1 MTPFGFGPSDNS
13 DDAENSKNPE
23 NSAELAAAL
32 EAMQAQMKE
41 QFEALGVNPA
51 GFINPLLSNSA
62 KPEPLPKNIVRD
74 VAKKFTQTH
83 GSQPVG
89 ANDVDEIKTA
99 LDLAQLWLDDK
110 TDFALQTSESH
121 IALSRTDWV
130 DTTLAGW
137 QETVE
142 PLANGLATA
151 LAGLLSQ
158 ASDAANQAFN
168 SDGSLN
174 EEFLAEAGVDPA
186 MFNGPNGESIL
197 GGIGNA
203 QSSIEMIGGMLKGF
217 IGSLIATQLGQ
228 AIGQL
233 SASVTGIHDVG
244 LPLITPAHPALL
256 PQNIN
261 TWAQDLDLPIAEVR
275 LFHALREAAIAR
287 LFDSNPWLVAY
298 LRQAITDYG
307 RGITIDMDAIQEQA
321 TNALS
326 GSDIDI
332 NNPESFAKA
341 INQGLFTP
349 EESEAQKA
357 ALTKLEVAL
366 ALIDGWVDE
375 VVTTAA
381 ADRLPNLE
389 KLRETLRRRRATNAP
404 TQQLFSSLLGLEV
417 SPRLAREASAFW
429 RAITELSDISTRDK
443 IWSGILPTQA
453 ELLNPQIYLNSVE
466 VPDDLSGLL

>member
-1 MTPFGFGPSDNS
+1 MSSFGFGPSDNS
-13 DDAENSKNPE
+13 DDAEK
-23 NSAELAAAL
+23 SAELAAAL
-32 EAMQAQMKE
+32 EAMQAQMKA
-41 QFEALGVNPA
+41 QFEQLGLNPA

-62 KPEPLPKNIVRD
+62 KPEPLPKTIVRD
-74 VAKKFTQTH
+74 VAKKFAQAH

-89 ANDVDEIKTA
+89 ANDVDEIKIA

-110 TDFALQTSESH
+110 TDFTLQTFESR
-121 IALSRTDWV
+121 IAISRTDWV
-130 DTTLAGW
+130 DNTLSGW

-142 PLANGLATA
+142 PLASGLADA

-158 ASDAANQAFN
+158 ASEAADQAFN

-174 EEFLAEAGVDPA
+174 EEFLAEAGVDPN
-186 MFNGPNGESIL
+186 MFKGPDGENIL

-203 QSSIEMIGGMLKGF
+203 HASMDMIGGLLKGF

-233 SASVTGIHDVG
+233 SASVTGTHDVG
-244 LPLITPAHPALL
+244 LPLITPASPALI
-256 PQNIN
+256 PQNV
-261 TWAQDLDLPIAEVR
+261 TAWAQDLDVPIAEVR

-287 LFDSNPWLVAY
+287 LFDNNPWLVSY
-298 LRQAITDYG
+298 LRQSITDYG
-307 RGITIDMDAIQEQA
+307 RGITIDMEAIQDQA
-321 TNALS
+321 TSAL
-326 GSDIDI
+326 GSPELDIS
-332 NNPESFAKA
+332 NPESFATA

-349 EESEAQKA
+349 EESETQKA

-375 VVTTAA
+375 VVTAA
-381 ADRLPNLE
+381 AGERLPNLE

-429 RAITELSDISTRDK
+429 RSITELSDISTRDK
-443 IWSGILPTQA
+443 IWSGILPTQE
-453 ELLNPQIYLNSVE
+453 ELLNPQLYLISVE

>member
-1 MTPFGFGPSDNS
+1 MTSFGFGPNENS
-13 DDAENSKNPE
+13 DDAEK
-23 NSAELAAAL
+23 SAELAAAL

-41 QFEALGVNPA
+41 QFEKLGLNPA
-51 GFINPLLSNSA
+51 GFVNPLLSNSA
-62 KPEPLPKNIVRD
+62 KPEPLPKTIVRD
-74 VAKKFTQTH
+74 TAKKFTQAH
-83 GSQPVG
+83 GSQPIG
-89 ANDVDEIKTA
+89 ANDVNEVKTA

-110 TDFALQTSESH
+110 TDFTFQISESR

-130 DTTLAGW
+130 DTSLAGW

-142 PLANGLATA
+142 PLAAGLADA
-151 LAGLLSQ
+151 LSSLLSQ
-158 ASDAANQAFN
+158 ASEAADQAFN

-174 EEFLAEAGVDPA
+174 EEFLAEAGVDPS
-186 MFNGPNGESIL
+186 MFKGPNGENIL

-203 QSSIEMIGGMLKGF
+203 HASMDMIGSLLKGF

-244 LPLITPAHPALL
+244 LPLTTPAHPALI

-261 TWAQDLDLPIAEVR
+261 TWAQDLDVPIAEVR

-287 LFDSNPWLVAY
+287 LFDHNPWLVSY
-298 LRQAITDYG
+298 LRQAIIEYG
-307 RGITIDMDAIQEQA
+307 RGITIDMDAIQDQA
-321 TNALS
+321 TSALS
-326 GSDIDI
+326 SAEIDL
-332 NNPESFAKA
+332 NNPESFANA

-381 ADRLPNLE
+381 VERLPNLE
-389 KLRETLRRRRATNAP
+389 KLRETLRRHRATNAP
-404 TQQLFSSLLGLEV
+404 TKQLFSSLLGLEV

-429 RAITELSDISTRDK
+429 RSISELSDISTRDK
-443 IWSGILPTQA
+443 IWSGILPTQE
-453 ELLNPQIYLNSVE
+453 ELLNPQLYLASVE

>member
-1 MTPFGFGPSDNS
+1 MTSFGFGPSDNS
-13 DDAENSKNPE
+13 DDAEK
-23 NSAELAAAL
+23 SAELAAAL
-32 EAMQAQMKE
+32 EAMQAQMKD
-41 QFEALGVNPA
+41 QFEKLGINPA
-51 GFINPLLSNSA
+51 RFINPLLSNSA
-62 KPEPLPKNIVRD
+62 KPEPLPKTIVRD
-74 VAKKFTQTH
+74 TAKKFTQAH

-89 ANDVDEIKTA
+89 ANDVAEIKTA

-110 TDFALQTSESH
+110 TDFSLHTSESR

-130 DTTLAGW
+130 DTSLAGW

-142 PLANGLATA
+142 PLAAGLADA

-158 ASDAANQAFN
+158 ASEAADQAFN

-174 EEFLAEAGVDPA
+174 EEFLAEAGVDPN
-186 MFNGPNGESIL
+186 MFKGPNGENIL

-203 QSSIEMIGGMLKGF
+203 HASMDMIGGLLKGF

-244 LPLITPAHPALL
+244 LPLITPAHPALI

-261 TWAQDLDLPIAEVR
+261 QWAQDLDVPIAEVR

-287 LFDSNPWLVAY
+287 LFDNNPWLVSY
-298 LRQAITDYG
+298 LRQSITDYG
-307 RGITIDMDAIQEQA
+307 RGITIDMDAIQDQA
-321 TNALS
+321 TSALS
-326 GSDIDI
+326 SADIDL
-332 NNPESFAKA
+332 NNPESFANA
-341 INQGLFTP
+341 INKGLFTP
-349 EESEAQKA
+349 EESESQKA

-381 ADRLPNLE
+381 GERLPNLE
-389 KLRETLRRRRATNAP
+389 KLRETLRRHRATNAP
-404 TQQLFSSLLGLEV
+404 TKQLFSSLLGLEV

-429 RAITELSDISTRDK
+429 RSISELSDISTRDK
-443 IWSGILPTQA
+443 IWSGILPTQE
-453 ELLNPQIYLNSVE
+453 ELLNPQLYLASVE

>member
-1 MTPFGFGPSDNS
+1 MTPFGFGPS
-13 DDAENSKNPE
+13 ENSEDPKNSE
-23 NSAELAAAL
+23 ELAAAL
-32 EAMQAQMKE
+32 EAMQAQMKA
-41 QFEALGVNPA
+41 QFEQLGLNPA

-62 KPEPLPKNIVRD
+62 NPEALPKALVRD
-74 VAKKFTQTH
+74 TAKKFTQAH

-89 ANDVDEIKTA
+89 ANDVDEIKSA
-99 LDLAQLWLDDK
+99 IDIAQLWLDDK
-110 TDFALQTSESH
+110 TDFALQTSENRV
-121 IALSRTDWV
+121 ALSRADWV

-142 PLANGLATA
+142 PLAVGLASA
-151 LAGLLSQ
+151 LSGLLSQ
-158 ASDAANQAFN
+158 ASDTAGQAFN
-168 SDGSLN
+168 ADGSLN

-203 QSSIEMIGGMLKGF
+203 QSSIEMIGGLLKGF

-233 SASVTGIHDVG
+233 SAGVTGVHDVG
-244 LPLITPAHPALL
+244 LPLIAPASPALI

-261 TWAQDLDLPIAEVR
+261 EWAQDLDVPIAEVR
-275 LFHALREAAIAR
+275 LFHALRESAIAR
-287 LFDSNPWLVAY
+287 LFDNNPWLVSY
-298 LRQAITDYG
+298 LRQSITDYG
-307 RGITIDMDAIQEQA
+307 RGITIDMEAIQDQA
-321 TNALS
+321 TTALS
-326 GSDIDI
+326 SSEIDL
-332 NNPESFAKA
+332 NNPESFANA
-341 INQGLFTP
+341 ISHGLFTP
-349 EESEAQKA
+349 EESDAQKA

-375 VVTTAA
+375 VVSSAA
-381 ADRLPNLE
+381 GDRLPSIE
-389 KLRETLRRRRATNAP
+389 KLRETLRRSRATNAP

-443 IWSGILPTQA
+443 IWSGILPTQD
-453 ELLNPQIYLNSVE
+453 ELLNPQIFLASVE

>member
-1 MTPFGFGPSDNS
+1 MSTFGFGPSDDS
-13 DDAENSKNPE
+13 DEPK

-32 EAMQAQMKE
+32 EAMQAQMKA
-41 QFEALGVNPA
+41 QFEQLGLNPA
-51 GFINPLLSNSA
+51 GFINPLLSNTA
-62 KPEPLPKNIVRD
+62 KPEPLPKIVVRD
-74 VAKKFTQTH
+74 TAKKFTQAH

-110 TDFALQTSESH
+110 TDFALQTFESR

-142 PLANGLATA
+142 PLAAGLATA
-151 LAGLLSQ
+151 LSGLLSQ
-158 ASDAANQAFN
+158 ASDTASQAFN
-168 SDGSLN
+168 SNGSIN

-233 SASVTGIHDVG
+233 SASITGIHDVG
-244 LPLITPAHPALL
+244 LPLITPAHPALI

-261 TWAQDLDLPIAEVR
+261 SWAQDLDVPIAEVR

-287 LFDSNPWLVAY
+287 LFDNNPWLVSY
-298 LRQAITDYG
+298 LRQAITEYG
-307 RGITIDMDAIQEQA
+307 RGITIDMQAIQDQA
-321 TNALS
+321 TSALS
-326 GSDIDI
+326 AADIDM
-332 NNPESFAKA
+332 NNPESFANA

-375 VVTTAA
+375 VITTAA
-381 ADRLPNLE
+381 GERLPNLE

-404 TQQLFSSLLGLEV
+404 TQQLFTSLLGLEV

-429 RAITELSDISTRDK
+429 RSITELSDISTRDK
-443 IWSGILPTQA
+443 SWSGILPTQE
-453 ELLNPQIYLNSVE
+453 ELLNPQLYLTSVE

>member
-1 MTPFGFGPSDNS
+1 MSTFGFGPSDDS
-13 DDAENSKNPE
+13 DEPK

-32 EAMQAQMKE
+32 EAMQAQMKA
-41 QFEALGVNPA
+41 QFEQLGLNPA
-51 GFINPLLSNSA
+51 GFINPLLSNTA
-62 KPEPLPKNIVRD
+62 KPEPLPKIVVRD
-74 VAKKFTQTH
+74 TAKKFTQAH

-110 TDFALQTSESH
+110 TDFALQTFESR

-142 PLANGLATA
+142 PLAAGLATA
-151 LAGLLSQ
+151 LSGLLSQ
-158 ASDAANQAFN
+158 ASDTASQAFN
-168 SDGSLN
+168 SNGSIN

-244 LPLITPAHPALL
+244 LPLITPAHPALI

-261 TWAQDLDLPIAEVR
+261 SWAQDLDVPIAEVR

-287 LFDSNPWLVAY
+287 LFDNNPWLVSY
-298 LRQAITDYG
+298 LRQAITEYG
-307 RGITIDMDAIQEQA
+307 RGITIDMQAIQDQA
-321 TNALS
+321 TSALS
-326 GSDIDI
+326 AADIDM
-332 NNPESFAKA
+332 NNPESFANA

-375 VVTTAA
+375 VITTAA
-381 ADRLPNLE
+381 GERLPNLE

-404 TQQLFSSLLGLEV
+404 TQQLFTSLLGLEV

-429 RAITELSDISTRDK
+429 RSITELSDISTRDK
-443 IWSGILPTQA
+443 SWSGILPTQE
-453 ELLNPQIYLNSVE
+453 ELLNPQLYLTSVE

>member
-1 MTPFGFGPSDNS
+1 MTAFGFGPSDNS
-13 DDAENSKNPE
+13 DDSEK
-23 NSAELAAAL
+23 SAELAAAL

-41 QFEALGVNPA
+41 QFEKLGFNPA
-51 GFINPLLSNSA
+51 GFINPLLSNST
-62 KPEPLPKNIVRD
+62 KSEPLPKTIVRD
-74 VAKKFTQTH
+74 TAKKFTQAH

-89 ANDVDEIKTA
+89 ANDVAEIKTA

-110 TDFALQTSESH
+110 TDFALQISESR

-130 DTTLAGW
+130 DTSLAGW

-142 PLANGLATA
+142 PLATGLADA

-158 ASDAANQAFN
+158 ASQAADQAFN

-174 EEFLAEAGVDPA
+174 EEFLAEAGVDPN
-186 MFNGPNGESIL
+186 MFKGPNGENIL

-203 QSSIEMIGGMLKGF
+203 HASMDMIGGLLKGF

-244 LPLITPAHPALL
+244 LPLITPAYPALI

-261 TWAQDLDLPIAEVR
+261 TWAQDLDVPITDVR

-287 LFDSNPWLVAY
+287 LFDNNPWLVSY
-298 LRQAITDYG
+298 LRQSITDYG
-307 RGITIDMDAIQEQA
+307 RGITIDMNAIQDQA
-321 TNALS
+321 TSALS
-326 GSDIDI
+326 SAEIDLT
-332 NNPESFAKA
+332 NPESFSNA

-375 VVTTAA
+375 VVTSAA
-381 ADRLPNLE
+381 GERLPNLE
-389 KLRETLRRRRATNAP
+389 KLRETLRRHRATNAP
-404 TQQLFSSLLGLEV
+404 TKQLFASLLGLEV

-429 RAITELSDISTRDK
+429 RSITELSDISTRDK
-443 IWSGILPTQA
+443 IWSGILPTQE
-453 ELLNPQIYLNSVE
+453 ELLNPQLYLASVE

>member
-13 DDAENSKNPE
+13 DEAENSKNPE

-32 EAMQAQMKE
+32 EAMQAQMKA
-41 QFEALGVNPA
+41 QFEALGLNPA
-51 GFINPLLSNSA
+51 GFINPLLSNSV
-62 KPEPLPKNIVRD
+62 KPEPLPKSIVRD
-74 VAKKFTQTH
+74 TAKKFTQAH

-89 ANDVDEIKTA
+89 ANDVAEIKTA

-110 TDFALQTSESH
+110 TDFALQTSEPR

-142 PLANGLATA
+142 PLAQGLSTA

-158 ASDAANQAFN
+158 AGDVAGQAFN
-168 SDGSLN
+168 ADGSLN
-174 EEFLAEAGVDPA
+174 EEFLSDAGVDPA
-186 MFNGPNGESIL
+186 MFSGPNGEGIL
-197 GGIGNA
+197 GGMGNA
-203 QSSIEMIGGMLKGF
+203 QSSIEMIGSLLKGF

-244 LPLITPAHPALL
+244 LPLITPAHPALI
-256 PQNIN
+256 PQNLN
-261 TWAQDLDLPIAEVR
+261 VWAQDLDLPIAEVR

-287 LFDSNPWLVAY
+287 LFDNNPWLVSY
-298 LRQAITDYG
+298 LRQSITEYG
-307 RGITIDMDAIQEQA
+307 RGITIDMEAIQEQA
-321 TNALS
+321 SSALS
-326 GSDIDI
+326 SADIDM
-332 NNPESFAKA
+332 NNPESFANA
-341 INQGLFTP
+341 INQGLFAP
-349 EESEAQKA
+349 EESDAQKA

-381 ADRLPNLE
+381 VDRLPNLD

-417 SPRLAREASAFW
+417 SPRLSREASAFW
-429 RAITELSDISTRDK
+429 RSISELSDISTRDK
-443 IWSGILPTQA
+443 IWSGILPTQE
-453 ELLNPQIYLNSVE
+453 ELLNPQLYLTSVV

>member
-1 MTPFGFGPSDNS
+1 MTSFGFGPNDNS
-13 DDAENSKNPE
+13 DDAEK
-23 NSAELAAAL
+23 SAELVAAL

-41 QFEALGVNPA
+41 QFEKLGLNPA

-62 KPEPLPKNIVRD
+62 KPEPLPKTIVREM
-74 VAKKFTQTH
+74 AKKFTQAH

-89 ANDVDEIKTA
+89 ANDVAEIKTA

-110 TDFALQTSESH
+110 TDFALQSSESR

-142 PLANGLATA
+142 PLAAGLSEA

-158 ASDAANQAFN
+158 ASAAADQAFN

-174 EEFLAEAGVDPA
+174 EEFLAEAGVDLN
-186 MFNGPNGESIL
+186 MFKSPNGENIL

-203 QSSIEMIGGMLKGF
+203 HASMDMIGGLLKGF

-244 LPLITPAHPALL
+244 LPLITPAHPALI

-261 TWAQDLDLPIAEVR
+261 AWAADLDVPIAEVR

-287 LFDSNPWLVAY
+287 LFDNNPWLVSY
-298 LRQAITDYG
+298 LRQSITDYG
-307 RGITIDMDAIQEQA
+307 RGITIDMDAIQDQA
-321 TNALS
+321 TSALS
-326 GSDIDI
+326 SAEIDL

-341 INQGLFTP
+341 INEGLFTP
-349 EESEAQKA
+349 EESDSQKA

-381 ADRLPNLE
+381 DERLPNVE
-389 KLRETLRRRRATNAP
+389 KLRETLRRNRATNAP
-404 TQQLFSSLLGLEV
+404 TKQLFASQRWLSAAVIIVLPAPVAISCILCGFSRKLL
-417 SPRLAREASAFW
+417 
-429 RAITELSDISTRDK
+429 IIST
-443 IWSGILPTQA
+443 
-453 ELLNPQIYLNSVE
+453 
-466 VPDDLSGLL
+466 

>member
-1 MTPFGFGPSDNS
+1 MTSFGFGPNENPGDNS
-13 DDAENSKNPE
+13 DDAEK
-23 NSAELAAAL
+23 SAELAAAL
-32 EAMQAQMKE
+32 EAMQAQMKA
-41 QFEALGVNPA
+41 QFEQLGLNPA

-62 KPEPLPKNIVRD
+62 KPEPLPKTIVRD
-74 VAKKFTQTH
+74 VAKKFTQAH

-89 ANDVDEIKTA
+89 ANDVDEIKAA

-110 TDFALQTSESH
+110 TDFALQTSESR
-121 IALSRTDWV
+121 IAISRTDWV
-130 DTTLAGW
+130 DTTLSGW

-142 PLANGLATA
+142 PLAAGLSDA

-158 ASDAANQAFN
+158 ASEAADQAFN

-174 EEFLAEAGVDPA
+174 EEFLAEAGIDPN
-186 MFNGPNGESIL
+186 MFKGPNGENIL
-197 GGIGNA
+197 GGIGSAN
-203 QSSIEMIGGMLKGF
+203 SSMEMVGGLLKGF

-244 LPLITPAHPALL
+244 LPLITPARPALI
-256 PQNIN
+256 PQNI
-261 TWAQDLDLPIAEVR
+261 TAWAQDLDVPITEVR

-287 LFDSNPWLVAY
+287 LFDNNPWLVSY
-298 LRQAITDYG
+298 LRQSITDYG
-307 RGITIDMDAIQEQA
+307 RGITIDMEAIQDQA
-321 TNALS
+321 TSAMSSAEIDLS
-326 GSDIDI
+326 
-332 NNPESFAKA
+332 NPESFASA

-349 EESEAQKA
+349 EESETQKA
-357 ALTKLEVAL
+357 ALIKLEVAL

-375 VVTTAA
+375 VVTSAA
-381 ADRLPNLE
+381 GDRLPNLE

-429 RAITELSDISTRDK
+429 RSIAELSDISTRDK
-443 IWSGILPTQA
+443 IWSGILPTQE
-453 ELLNPQIYLNSVE
+453 ELLNPQLYLISVE

>member
-1 MTPFGFGPSDNS
+1 MSSFGFGPSDNS
-13 DDAENSKNPE
+13 DDSEK
-23 NSAELAAAL
+23 SAELAAAL
-32 EAMQAQMKE
+32 EAMQAQMKA
-41 QFEALGVNPA
+41 QFEELGINPA
-51 GFINPLLSNSA
+51 GFINPLLSNST
-62 KPEPLPKNIVRD
+62 KTEPLPKTIVRD
-74 VAKKFTQTH
+74 TAKKFAQTH
-83 GSQPVG
+83 GSQPIG
-89 ANDVDEIKTA
+89 ANDVAEIKTA

-110 TDFALQTSESH
+110 TDFALHSSESR

-130 DTTLAGW
+130 DTSLAGW

-142 PLANGLATA
+142 PLAAGLSDA

-158 ASDAANQAFN
+158 ASQAADQAFN
-168 SDGSLN
+168 ADGSLN
-174 EEFLAEAGVDPA
+174 EEFLAEAGVDPN
-186 MFNGPNGESIL
+186 MFKGPNGENIL

-203 QSSIEMIGGMLKGF
+203 HASMDMIGGLLKGF

-244 LPLITPAHPALL
+244 LPLITPAHPALI

-261 TWAQDLDLPIAEVR
+261 TWAQDLDLPITEVR

-287 LFDSNPWLVAY
+287 LFDNNPWLVSY
-298 LRQAITDYG
+298 LRQSITDYG
-307 RGITIDMDAIQEQA
+307 RGITIDMDAIQDQA
-321 TNALS
+321 TSALS
-326 GSDIDI
+326 SAEIDLT
-332 NNPESFAKA
+332 NPESFASA
-341 INQGLFTP
+341 INKGLFTP

-381 ADRLPNLE
+381 AERLPNLE
-389 KLRETLRRRRATNAP
+389 KLRETLRRHRATNAP
-404 TQQLFSSLLGLEV
+404 TKQLFSSLLGLEV

-429 RAITELSDISTRDK
+429 RSISELSNISTRDK
-443 IWSGILPTQA
+443 IWSGILPTQE
-453 ELLNPQIYLNSVE
+453 ELLNPQLYLASVE

>member
-1 MTPFGFGPSDNS
+1 MSSFGFGPSDDS
-13 DDAENSKNPE
+13 DEPK

-32 EAMQAQMKE
+32 EAMQAQMKA
-41 QFEALGVNPA
+41 QFEQLGLNPA
-51 GFINPLLSNSA
+51 GFINPLLSNTA
-62 KPEPLPKNIVRD
+62 KSEPLPKIVVRD
-74 VAKKFTQTH
+74 TAKKFTQAH

-89 ANDVDEIKTA
+89 ANDVDEVKTA

-110 TDFALQTSESH
+110 TDFALQSFESR

-142 PLANGLATA
+142 PLAAGLATA
-151 LAGLLSQ
+151 LSGLLSQ
-158 ASDAANQAFN
+158 ASDTASQAFN

-244 LPLITPAHPALL
+244 LPLISPAHPALI

-261 TWAQDLDLPIAEVR
+261 SWAQDLDVPIAEVR

-287 LFDSNPWLVAY
+287 LFDNNPWLVSY
-298 LRQAITDYG
+298 LRQAITEYG
-307 RGITIDMDAIQEQA
+307 RGITIDMQAIQDQA
-321 TNALS
+321 TSALS
-326 GSDIDI
+326 AADIDM
-332 NNPESFAKA
+332 NNPESFANA

-375 VVTTAA
+375 VITTAA
-381 ADRLPNLE
+381 GERLPNLE

-429 RAITELSDISTRDK
+429 RSITELSDISTRDK
-443 IWSGILPTQA
+443 IWSGILPTQE
-453 ELLNPQIYLNSVE
+453 ELLNPQLYLTSVE

>member
-1 MTPFGFGPSDNS
+1 MSSFGFGPSDDS
-13 DDAENSKNPE
+13 DEPK

-32 EAMQAQMKE
+32 EAMQAQMKA
-41 QFEALGVNPA
+41 QFEQLGLNPA
-51 GFINPLLSNSA
+51 GFINPLLSNTA
-62 KPEPLPKNIVRD
+62 KPEPLPKIVVRD
-74 VAKKFTQTH
+74 TAKKFTQAH

-89 ANDVDEIKTA
+89 ANDVDEVKTA

-110 TDFALQTSESH
+110 TDFALQSFESR

-142 PLANGLATA
+142 PLAAGLATA
-151 LAGLLSQ
+151 LSGLLSQ
-158 ASDAANQAFN
+158 ASDTASQAFN

-244 LPLITPAHPALL
+244 LPLISPAHPALI

-261 TWAQDLDLPIAEVR
+261 SWAQDLDVPIAEVR

-287 LFDSNPWLVAY
+287 LFDNNPWLVSY
-298 LRQAITDYG
+298 LRQAITEYG
-307 RGITIDMDAIQEQA
+307 RGITIDMQAIQDQA
-321 TNALS
+321 TSAIS
-326 GSDIDI
+326 AADIDM
-332 NNPESFAKA
+332 NNPESFANA
-341 INQGLFTP
+341 INQGLFAP

-375 VVTTAA
+375 VITTAA
-381 ADRLPNLE
+381 GERLPNLE

-417 SPRLAREASAFW
+417 SPRLAREASVFW
-429 RAITELSDISTRDK
+429 RSITELSDISTRDK
-443 IWSGILPTQA
+443 IWSGILPTQE
-453 ELLNPQIYLNSVE
+453 ELLNPQLYLTSVE

>member
-1 MTPFGFGPSDNS
+1 MTSFGFGPSDNS
-13 DDAENSKNPE
+13 DDAEK
-23 NSAELAAAL
+23 SAELTAAL

-41 QFEALGVNPA
+41 QFEKLGLNPT
-51 GFINPLLSNSA
+51 GFINPLLSNSI
-62 KPEPLPKNIVRD
+62 KPEPLPKTIVRD
-74 VAKKFTQTH
+74 MAKKFTQAH

-89 ANDVDEIKTA
+89 ANDVADLKTA
-99 LDLAQLWLDDK
+99 LDLAQIWLDGK
-110 TDFALQTSESH
+110 TDFALQSSESR

-142 PLANGLATA
+142 PLAAGLADA

-158 ASDAANQAFN
+158 ASEATDQAFN

-174 EEFLAEAGVDPA
+174 EEFLAEVGVDPNIFKGA
-186 MFNGPNGESIL
+186 DGENIL
-197 GGIGNA
+197 GGIGSA
-203 QSSIEMIGGMLKGF
+203 HASMEMIGGLLKGF
-217 IGSLIATQLGQ
+217 IGSLVASQLGQ

-244 LPLITPAHPALL
+244 LPLITPAHPALI

-261 TWAQDLDLPIAEVR
+261 AWAIDLDVPIAEVR
-275 LFHALREAAIAR
+275 LFHALREAAITR
-287 LFDSNPWLVAY
+287 LFDNNPWLVSY
-298 LRQAITDYG
+298 LRQSITDYG
-307 RGITIDMDAIQEQA
+307 RGITIDMDAIQDQA
-321 TNALS
+321 TSALS
-326 GSDIDI
+326 SAEIDL

-341 INQGLFTP
+341 ISEGLFTP
-349 EESEAQKA
+349 EESDAQKA

-381 ADRLPNLE
+381 SERLPNLE
-389 KLRETLRRRRATNAP
+389 KLRETLRRHRATNAP
-404 TQQLFSSLLGLEV
+404 TKQLFSSLLGLEV
-417 SPRLAREASAFW
+417 SPRLAREASTFW
-429 RAITELSDISTRDK
+429 RSISELSNISTRDK
-443 IWSGILPTQA
+443 IWSGILPTQE
-453 ELLNPQIYLNSVE
+453 ELLNPQLYLASIE

>member
-1 MTPFGFGPSDNS
+1 MTSFGFGPNDNS
-13 DDAENSKNPE
+13 DDAEK
-23 NSAELAAAL
+23 SAELAAAL

-41 QFEALGVNPA
+41 QFEKLGLNPA
-51 GFINPLLSNSA
+51 GFVNPLLSNSA
-62 KPEPLPKNIVRD
+62 KPEPLPKTIVRD
-74 VAKKFTQTH
+74 TAKKFTQAH
-83 GSQPVG
+83 GSQPIG
-89 ANDVDEIKTA
+89 ANDVNEVKTA

-110 TDFALQTSESH
+110 TDFTFQISESR

-130 DTTLAGW
+130 DTSLAGW

-142 PLANGLATA
+142 PLAAGLADA
-151 LAGLLSQ
+151 LSSLLSQ
-158 ASDAANQAFN
+158 ASEAADQAFN

-174 EEFLAEAGVDPA
+174 EEFLAEAGVDPS
-186 MFNGPNGESIL
+186 MFKGPNGENIL

-203 QSSIEMIGGMLKGF
+203 HASMDMIGSLLKGF

-244 LPLITPAHPALL
+244 LPLTTPAHPALI

-261 TWAQDLDLPIAEVR
+261 TWAQDLDVPIAEVR

-287 LFDSNPWLVAY
+287 LFDHNPWLVSY
-298 LRQAITDYG
+298 LRQAIIEYG
-307 RGITIDMDAIQEQA
+307 RGITIDMDAIQDQA
-321 TNALS
+321 TSAIS
-326 GSDIDI
+326 SAEIDL
-332 NNPESFAKA
+332 NNPESFANA

-381 ADRLPNLE
+381 VERLPNLE
-389 KLRETLRRRRATNAP
+389 KLRETLRRHRATNAP
-404 TQQLFSSLLGLEV
+404 TKQLFSSLLGLEV

-429 RAITELSDISTRDK
+429 RSISELSDISTRDK
-443 IWSGILPTQA
+443 IWSGILPTQE
-453 ELLNPQIYLNSVE
+453 ELLNPQLYLASVE

>member
-1 MTPFGFGPSDNS
+1 MAPFGFGPS
-13 DDAENSKNPE
+13 ENSEDPKNSE
-23 NSAELAAAL
+23 ELAAAI
-32 EAMQAQMKE
+32 EAMQAQMKA
-41 QFEALGVNPA
+41 QFEQLGLNPA
-51 GFINPLLSNSA
+51 GFINPLLSSSA
-62 KPEPLPKNIVRD
+62 KPEPLPKTIVRD
-74 VAKKFTQTH
+74 LAKKFTQAH

-89 ANDVDEIKTA
+89 ANDVDDIKTA

-110 TDFALQTSESH
+110 TDFALQSSESR

-142 PLANGLATA
+142 PLAAGLAAA

-158 ASDAANQAFN
+158 ASEAAGQAFN
-168 SDGSLN
+168 LDGSLN
-174 EEFLAEAGVDPA
+174 EEFLAEAGIDPT

-197 GGIGNA
+197 GGMGNA
-203 QSSIEMIGGMLKGF
+203 QSSLELVGGLLKGF

-233 SASVTGIHDVG
+233 SAGVTGIHDVG
-244 LPLITPAHPALL
+244 LPLITPAHPALI

-261 TWAQDLDLPIAEVR
+261 QWAQDLDLPITEAR

-287 LFDSNPWLVAY
+287 LFDNNPWLVSY

-307 RGITIDMDAIQEQA
+307 RGIKIDMDAIQEQA
-321 TNALS
+321 TSALS
-326 GSDIDI
+326 SADIDM
-332 NNPESFAKA
+332 NNPESFANV
-341 INQGLFTP
+341 INKGLFTP
-349 EESEAQKA
+349 EESDLQKA

-381 ADRLPNLE
+381 GERLPNLE
-389 KLRETLRRRRATNAP
+389 KLRETLRRSRATNAP
-404 TQQLFSSLLGLEV
+404 TQQLFASLLGLEV

-429 RAITELSDISTRDK
+429 RSISELSDISTRDK
-443 IWSGILPTQA
+443 IWSGILPTQE
-453 ELLNPQIYLNSVE
+453 ELLNPQSYLTSVE

>member
-1 MTPFGFGPSDNS
+1 MVPFGFGPSENS
-13 DDAENSKNPE
+13 DEPKNPE
-23 NSAELAAAL
+23 ELAAAL
-32 EAMQAQMKE
+32 EAMQAQMKA
-41 QFEALGVNPA
+41 QFEQLGLNPA

-62 KPEPLPKNIVRD
+62 KPEALPKTIVRD
-74 VAKKFTQTH
+74 MAKKFTQAH

-110 TDFALQTSESH
+110 TDFALQSADSR

-130 DTTLAGW
+130 DVTLSGW

-142 PLANGLATA
+142 PLAAGLANA
-151 LAGLLSQ
+151 LTGLLAQ
-158 ASDAANQAFN
+158 ANEAAGQAFN
-168 SDGSLN
+168 PDGSLN

-203 QSSIEMIGGMLKGF
+203 QSSIEMIGGLLKGF
-217 IGSLIATQLGQ
+217 IGSLISTQLGQ

-233 SASVTGIHDVG
+233 SASVTGTHDVG
-244 LPLITPAHPALL
+244 LPLITPAHPALI

-261 TWAQDLDLPIAEVR
+261 EWAQDLDLPISEVR

-287 LFDSNPWLVAY
+287 LFDNNPWLVAY
-298 LRQAITDYG
+298 LRQSITDYG
-307 RGITIDMDAIQEQA
+307 RGITIDMEAIQDQA
-321 TNALS
+321 TSALS
-326 GSDIDI
+326 SADIDM
-332 NNPESFAKA
+332 NNPESFASA

-349 EESEAQKA
+349 EESESQKD

-375 VVTTAA
+375 IVTTAA
-381 ADRLPNLE
+381 GDRLPNLE

-429 RAITELSDISTRDK
+429 RSITELSDISTRDK
-443 IWSGILPTQA
+443 IWSGILPTQE
-453 ELLNPQIYLNSVE
+453 ELLNPQMYLISVE
-466 VPDDLSGLL
+466 VPDDLSGLI

>member
-1 MTPFGFGPSDNS
+1 MSSFGFGPSDDS
-13 DDAENSKNPE
+13 DEPK

-32 EAMQAQMKE
+32 EAMQAQMKA
-41 QFEALGVNPA
+41 QFEQLGLNSA
-51 GFINPLLSNSA
+51 GFINPLLSNTA
-62 KPEPLPKNIVRD
+62 KSEPLPKIVVRD
-74 VAKKFTQTH
+74 TAKKFSQAH

-99 LDLAQLWLDDK
+99 LDLAQLWLDNK
-110 TDFALQTSESH
+110 TDFALQSFESR
-121 IALSRTDWV
+121 ITLSRTDWV

-142 PLANGLATA
+142 PLAAGLATA
-151 LAGLLSQ
+151 LSGLLSQ
-158 ASDAANQAFN
+158 ASDTASQAFN

-174 EEFLAEAGVDPA
+174 EEFLTEAGVDPA

-244 LPLITPAHPALL
+244 LPLITPAHPALI

-261 TWAQDLDLPIAEVR
+261 SWAQDLDVPIAEVR

-287 LFDSNPWLVAY
+287 LFDNNPWLVSY
-298 LRQAITDYG
+298 LRQAITEYG
-307 RGITIDMDAIQEQA
+307 RGITIDMQAIQDQA
-321 TNALS
+321 TSALS
-326 GSDIDI
+326 AAEIDM
-332 NNPESFAKA
+332 NNPESFANA

-375 VVTTAA
+375 VITTAA
-381 ADRLPNLE
+381 GERLPNLE

-429 RAITELSDISTRDK
+429 RSITELSDISTRDK
-443 IWSGILPTQA
+443 IWSGILPTQE
-453 ELLNPQIYLNSVE
+453 ELLNPQLYLTSVE

>member
-1 MTPFGFGPSDNS
+1 MTSFGFGPSDNS
-13 DDAENSKNPE
+13 DDAEK
-23 NSAELAAAL
+23 SAELAAAL
-32 EAMQAQMKE
+32 EAMQAQMKA
-41 QFEALGVNPA
+41 QFEQLGMNPA

-62 KPEPLPKNIVRD
+62 KPEPLPKTIVRD
-74 VAKKFTQTH
+74 MAKKFTQAH

-89 ANDVDEIKTA
+89 ANDVAEIKTA

-110 TDFALQTSESH
+110 TDFTLNATENR

-142 PLANGLATA
+142 PLAAGLAGA

-158 ASDAANQAFN
+158 ASQAADQAFN

-174 EEFLAEAGVDPA
+174 EEFLAEAGVDPN
-186 MFNGPNGESIL
+186 MFKGPNGENIL

-203 QSSIEMIGGMLKGF
+203 HASMDMIGSLLKGF

-244 LPLITPAHPALL
+244 LPLITPAHPALI
-256 PQNIN
+256 PQNVN
-261 TWAQDLDLPIAEVR
+261 TWAQDLDVPIAEVR

-287 LFDSNPWLVAY
+287 LFDNNPWLVSY
-298 LRQAITDYG
+298 LRQSITDYG
-307 RGITIDMDAIQEQA
+307 RGITIDMDAIQDQA
-321 TNALS
+321 TSALDS
-326 GSDIDI
+326 AEFDLS
-332 NNPESFAKA
+332 NPESFANA
-341 INQGLFTP
+341 INKGLFTP
-349 EESEAQKA
+349 EESEAQKL

-375 VVTTAA
+375 VVTSAA
-381 ADRLPNLE
+381 GERLPNLE
-389 KLRETLRRRRATNAP
+389 KLRETLRRHRVTNAP
-404 TQQLFSSLLGLEV
+404 TKQLFSSLLGLEV

-429 RAITELSDISTRDK
+429 RSISELSNISTRDK
-443 IWSGILPTQA
+443 IWSGILPTQE
-453 ELLNPQIYLNSVE
+453 ELLNPLLYLASVE

>member
-1 MTPFGFGPSDNS
+1 MSSFGFGPSDNS
-13 DDAENSKNPE
+13 DDSEK
-23 NSAELAAAL
+23 SAELAAAL
-32 EAMQAQMKE
+32 EAMQAQMKA
-41 QFEALGVNPA
+41 QFEELGINPA
-51 GFINPLLSNSA
+51 GFINPLLSNST
-62 KPEPLPKNIVRD
+62 KTEPLPKTIVRD
-74 VAKKFTQTH
+74 TAKKFAQTN
-83 GSQPVG
+83 GSQPIG
-89 ANDVDEIKTA
+89 ANDVAEIKTA

-110 TDFALQTSESH
+110 TDFALQTSESK

-142 PLANGLATA
+142 PLAAGLSEA
-151 LAGLLSQ
+151 LASLLSQ
-158 ASDAANQAFN
+158 ASAAADQAFN
-168 SDGSLN
+168 ADGSIN
-174 EEFLAEAGVDPA
+174 EEFLAEAGVDPN
-186 MFNGPNGESIL
+186 MFKGPNGENIL
-197 GGIGNA
+197 GGMGNA
-203 QSSIEMIGGMLKGF
+203 HSSMEMVGGMLKGF

-233 SASVTGIHDVG
+233 SAGVTGIHDVG
-244 LPLITPAHPALL
+244 LPLITPASPALI

-261 TWAQDLDLPIAEVR
+261 LWAQDLDVPIAEVR

-287 LFDSNPWLVAY
+287 LFDNNPWLVSY
-298 LRQAITDYG
+298 LRQSITDYG
-307 RGITIDMDAIQEQA
+307 RGITIDMDAIQDQA
-321 TNALS
+321 TSAMSSAEIDLS
-326 GSDIDI
+326 
-332 NNPESFAKA
+332 NPESFVNA

-349 EESEAQKA
+349 EESETQKA

-375 VVTTAA
+375 VVTSATAE
-381 ADRLPNLE
+381 RLPNIE

-429 RAITELSDISTRDK
+429 RSIAELSDISTRDK
-443 IWSGILPTQA
+443 IWSGILPTQE
-453 ELLNPQIYLNSVE
+453 ELLNPQLYLVSVE

>member
-1 MTPFGFGPSDNS
+1 MTSFGFGPSDNS
-13 DDAENSKNPE
+13 DDAEK
-23 NSAELAAAL
+23 SAELAAAL
-32 EAMQAQMKE
+32 EAMQAQMKD
-41 QFEALGVNPA
+41 QFEKLGINPA
-51 GFINPLLSNSA
+51 GFVNPLLANSA
-62 KPEPLPKNIVRD
+62 KPEPLPKTIVRD
-74 VAKKFTQTH
+74 TAKKFTQAH

-89 ANDVDEIKTA
+89 ANDVAEIKTA

-110 TDFALQTSESH
+110 TDFALHSSESR

-130 DTTLAGW
+130 DTSLTGW

-142 PLANGLATA
+142 PLAAGLSDA

-158 ASDAANQAFN
+158 ASQAADQAFN

-174 EEFLAEAGVDPA
+174 EEFLAEAGVDPN
-186 MFNGPNGESIL
+186 MFKGPNGENIL

-203 QSSIEMIGGMLKGF
+203 HASMDMIGGLLKGF

-228 AIGQL
+228 ALGQL

-244 LPLITPAHPALL
+244 LPLITPAHPALI

-261 TWAQDLDLPIAEVR
+261 TWAQDLDLPITEVR

-287 LFDSNPWLVAY
+287 LFDNNPWLVSY
-298 LRQAITDYG
+298 LRQSITDYG
-307 RGITIDMDAIQEQA
+307 RGITIDMDAIQDQA
-321 TNALS
+321 TSALS
-326 GSDIDI
+326 SAEIDLT
-332 NNPESFAKA
+332 NPESFASA
-341 INQGLFTP
+341 INKGLFTP

-381 ADRLPNLE
+381 AERLPNLE
-389 KLRETLRRRRATNAP
+389 KLRETLRRHRATNAP
-404 TQQLFSSLLGLEV
+404 TKQLFSSLLGLEV

-429 RAITELSDISTRDK
+429 RSISELSNISTRDK
-443 IWSGILPTQA
+443 IWSGILPTQE
-453 ELLNPQIYLNSVE
+453 ELLNPQLYLASVE

>member
-1 MTPFGFGPSDNS
+1 MTSFGFGPSDNS
-13 DDAENSKNPE
+13 DDAEK
-23 NSAELAAAL
+23 SAELAAAL
-32 EAMQAQMKE
+32 EAMQAQMKA
-41 QFEALGVNPA
+41 QFEQLGMNPA

-62 KPEPLPKNIVRD
+62 KPEPLPKTIVRD
-74 VAKKFTQTH
+74 MAKKFTQAH

-89 ANDVDEIKTA
+89 ANDVAEIKTA

-110 TDFALQTSESH
+110 TDFTLNATENR

-142 PLANGLATA
+142 PLAAGLAGA

-158 ASDAANQAFN
+158 ASQAADQAFN

-174 EEFLAEAGVDPA
+174 EEFLAEAGVDPN
-186 MFNGPNGESIL
+186 MFKGPNGENIL

-203 QSSIEMIGGMLKGF
+203 HASMDMIGSLLKGF

-244 LPLITPAHPALL
+244 LPLITPAHPALI
-256 PQNIN
+256 PQNVN
-261 TWAQDLDLPIAEVR
+261 TWAQDLDVPIAEVR

-287 LFDSNPWLVAY
+287 LFDNNPWLVSY

-307 RGITIDMDAIQEQA
+307 RGITIDMDAIQDQA
-321 TNALS
+321 TSALDS
-326 GSDIDI
+326 AEFDLS
-332 NNPESFAKA
+332 NTESFANA
-341 INQGLFTP
+341 INKGLFTP
-349 EESEAQKA
+349 EESEAQKL

-375 VVTTAA
+375 VVTSAA
-381 ADRLPNLE
+381 GERLPNLE
-389 KLRETLRRRRATNAP
+389 KLRETLRRHRVTNAP
-404 TQQLFSSLLGLEV
+404 TKQLFSSLLGLEV

-429 RAITELSDISTRDK
+429 RSISELSNISTRDK
-443 IWSGILPTQA
+443 IWSGIVPTQE
-453 ELLNPQIYLNSVE
+453 ELLNPQLYLASVE

>member
-1 MTPFGFGPSDNS
+1 MSSFGFGPSDNS
-13 DDAENSKNPE
+13 DDSEK
-23 NSAELAAAL
+23 SAELAAAL
-32 EAMQAQMKE
+32 EAMQAQMKA
-41 QFEALGVNPA
+41 QFEELGINPA
-51 GFINPLLSNSA
+51 GFINPLLSNST
-62 KPEPLPKNIVRD
+62 KTEPLPKTIVRD
-74 VAKKFTQTH
+74 TAKKFAQTH
-83 GSQPVG
+83 GSQPIG
-89 ANDVDEIKTA
+89 ANDVAEIKTA

-110 TDFALQTSESH
+110 TDFALQTSESK

-142 PLANGLATA
+142 PLAAGLSEA
-151 LAGLLSQ
+151 LASLLSQ
-158 ASDAANQAFN
+158 ASAAADQAFN
-168 SDGSLN
+168 ADGSIN
-174 EEFLAEAGVDPA
+174 EEFLAEAGVDPN
-186 MFNGPNGESIL
+186 MFKGPNGENIL
-197 GGIGNA
+197 GGMGNA
-203 QSSIEMIGGMLKGF
+203 HSSMEMVGGMLKGF

-233 SASVTGIHDVG
+233 SAGVTGIHDVG
-244 LPLITPAHPALL
+244 LPLITPASPALI

-261 TWAQDLDLPIAEVR
+261 LWAQDLDVPIAEVR

-287 LFDSNPWLVAY
+287 LFDNNPWLVSY
-298 LRQAITDYG
+298 LRQSITDYG
-307 RGITIDMDAIQEQA
+307 RGITIDMDAIQDQA
-321 TNALS
+321 TSAMSSAEIDLS
-326 GSDIDI
+326 
-332 NNPESFAKA
+332 NPESFASA

-349 EESEAQKA
+349 EESETQKA

-375 VVTTAA
+375 VVTSATAE
-381 ADRLPNLE
+381 RLPNIE

-429 RAITELSDISTRDK
+429 RSIAELSDISTRDK
-443 IWSGILPTQA
+443 IWSGILPTQE
-453 ELLNPQIYLNSVE
+453 ELLNPQLYLVSVE

>member
-1 MTPFGFGPSDNS
+1 MTSFGFGPNENS
-13 DDAENSKNPE
+13 DDAEK
-23 NSAELAAAL
+23 SAKLAAAL

-41 QFEALGVNPA
+41 QFEKLGLNPA
-51 GFINPLLSNSA
+51 GFVNPLLSNSA
-62 KPEPLPKNIVRD
+62 KPEPLPKTIVRD
-74 VAKKFTQTH
+74 TAKKFTQAH
-83 GSQPVG
+83 GSQPIG
-89 ANDVDEIKTA
+89 ANDVNEVKTA

-110 TDFALQTSESH
+110 TDFTFQISESR

-130 DTTLAGW
+130 DTSLAGW

-142 PLANGLATA
+142 PLAAGLADA
-151 LAGLLSQ
+151 LSSLLSQ
-158 ASDAANQAFN
+158 ASEAADQAFN

-174 EEFLAEAGVDPA
+174 AEFLAEAGVDPS
-186 MFNGPNGESIL
+186 MFKGPNGENIL

-203 QSSIEMIGGMLKGF
+203 HASMDMIGSLLKGF

-244 LPLITPAHPALL
+244 LPLTTPAHPALI

-261 TWAQDLDLPIAEVR
+261 KWAQDLDVPIAEVR

-287 LFDSNPWLVAY
+287 LFDHNPWLVSY
-298 LRQAITDYG
+298 LRQAIIEYG
-307 RGITIDMDAIQEQA
+307 RSITIDMDAIQDQA
-321 TNALS
+321 TSALS
-326 GSDIDI
+326 SAEIDL
-332 NNPESFAKA
+332 NNPESFANA

-381 ADRLPNLE
+381 VDRLPNLE
-389 KLRETLRRRRATNAP
+389 KLRETLRRHRATNAP
-404 TQQLFSSLLGLEV
+404 TKQLFSSLLGLEV

-429 RAITELSDISTRDK
+429 RSISELSDISTRDK
-443 IWSGILPTQA
+443 IWSGILPTQE
-453 ELLNPQIYLNSVE
+453 ELLNPQFYLASVE

>member
-1 MTPFGFGPSDNS
+1 MTPFGFGPSDDS
-13 DDAENSKNPE
+13 EDPK

-32 EAMQAQMKE
+32 EAMQAQMKA
-41 QFEALGVNPA
+41 QFEQLGMNPA

-62 KPEPLPKNIVRD
+62 KPEPLPKTIVRD
-74 VAKKFTQTH
+74 MAKKFTQAH

-99 LDLAQLWLDDK
+99 LDLAQLWLDEK
-110 TDFALQTSESH
+110 TDFTLQTSEPR

-142 PLANGLATA
+142 PLATGLANA
-151 LAGLLSQ
+151 LAGLLAQ
-158 ASDAANQAFN
+158 ASDAAGQAFN
-168 SDGSLN
+168 ADGSLN
-174 EEFLAEAGVDPA
+174 EEFLADAGVDPA

-197 GGIGNA
+197 GGMGNA
-203 QSSIEMIGGMLKGF
+203 QSSIEMIGGLLKGF

-233 SASVTGIHDVG
+233 SAGVTGIHDVG
-244 LPLITPAHPALL
+244 LPLITPAHPALI

-261 TWAQDLDLPIAEVR
+261 QWAQDLVVPIAEVR

-287 LFDSNPWLVAY
+287 LFDNNPWLVAY
-298 LRQAITDYG
+298 LRQSITDYG

-321 TNALS
+321 TSALS
-326 GSDIDI
+326 GSDIDM
-332 NNPESFAKA
+332 NNPESFASA

-349 EESEAQKA
+349 EESESQKA

-375 VVTTAA
+375 VVTSAA
-381 ADRLPNLE
+381 GDRLPNLE

-404 TQQLFSSLLGLEV
+404 TQQLFASLLGLEV

-429 RAITELSDISTRDK
+429 RSITELRDISTRDK
-443 IWSGILPTQA
+443 IWSGILPTQD
-453 ELLNPQIYLNSVE
+453 ELLNPQSYLTSVE

>member
-1 MTPFGFGPSDNS
+1 MTSFGFGPSDNS
-13 DDAENSKNPE
+13 DDAEK
-23 NSAELAAAL
+23 SAELAAAL
-32 EAMQAQMKE
+32 EAMQAQMKA
-41 QFEALGVNPA
+41 QFEQLGMNPA

-62 KPEPLPKNIVRD
+62 KPEPLPKTIVRD
-74 VAKKFTQTH
+74 MAKKFTQAH

-89 ANDVDEIKTA
+89 ANDVAEIKTA

-110 TDFALQTSESH
+110 TDFTLNATENR

-142 PLANGLATA
+142 PLAAGLAGA
-151 LAGLLSQ
+151 LAALLSQ
-158 ASDAANQAFN
+158 ASHAADQAFN

-174 EEFLAEAGVDPA
+174 EEFLAEAGVDPN
-186 MFNGPNGESIL
+186 MFKGPNGENIL

-203 QSSIEMIGGMLKGF
+203 HASMDMIGSLLKGF

-244 LPLITPAHPALL
+244 LPLIDGAYPTLV
-256 PQNIN
+256 PQNIKE
-261 TWAQDLDLPIAEVR
+261 WATDLDIPMEEIR
-275 LFHALREAAIAR
+275 IFHALREAAIAR
-287 LFDSNPWLVAY
+287 LFDNNPWLVSY

-307 RGITIDMDAIQEQA
+307 RGITIDMDAIQDQA
-321 TNALS
+321 TSALDS
-326 GSDIDI
+326 AEFDLS
-332 NNPESFAKA
+332 NPESFANA
-341 INQGLFTP
+341 INKGLFTP
-349 EESEAQKA
+349 EESEAQKF

-381 ADRLPNLE
+381 GERLPNLE
-389 KLRETLRRRRATNAP
+389 KLRETLRRHRVTNAP
-404 TQQLFSSLLGLEV
+404 TKQLFSSLLGLEV

-429 RAITELSDISTRDK
+429 RSISELSNISTRDK
-443 IWSGILPTQA
+443 IWSGILPTQE
-453 ELLNPQIYLNSVE
+453 ELLNPQVYLASVE

>member
-1 MTPFGFGPSDNS
+1 MTAFGFGPSDNS
-13 DDAENSKNPE
+13 DDAEK
-23 NSAELAAAL
+23 SAELAAAL

-41 QFEALGVNPA
+41 QFEKLGINPA
-51 GFINPLLSNSA
+51 GFINPLLSNST
-62 KPEPLPKNIVRD
+62 KPEPLPKTIVRD
-74 VAKKFTQTH
+74 TAKKFTQAH

-89 ANDVDEIKTA
+89 ANDVAEIKTA

-110 TDFALQTSESH
+110 TDFSLQIFESRV
-121 IALSRTDWV
+121 ALSRTDWV
-130 DTTLAGW
+130 DTSLAGW

-142 PLANGLATA
+142 PLAAGLADA

-158 ASDAANQAFN
+158 ASQAADQAFN
-168 SDGSLN
+168 SDGSIN
-174 EEFLAEAGVDPA
+174 EEFLTEAGVDPN
-186 MFNGPNGESIL
+186 MFKGPNGENIL

-203 QSSIEMIGGMLKGF
+203 HASMDMIGGLLKGF

-244 LPLITPAHPALL
+244 LPLITPAHPALI
-256 PQNIN
+256 PQNISS
-261 TWAQDLDLPIAEVR
+261 WAQDLDVPVTEVR

-287 LFDSNPWLVAY
+287 LFDNNPWLVSY
-298 LRQAITDYG
+298 LRQAIIEYG
-307 RGITIDMDAIQEQA
+307 RGITIDMDAIQDQA
-321 TNALS
+321 TSALS
-326 GSDIDI
+326 SADIDL
-332 NNPESFAKA
+332 NNPESFANA
-341 INQGLFTP
+341 IDKGLFTP

-375 VVTTAA
+375 VVTSAA
-381 ADRLPNLE
+381 GDRLPNLE
-389 KLRETLRRRRATNAP
+389 KLRETLRRHRATNAP
-404 TQQLFSSLLGLEV
+404 TKQLFSSLLGLEV

-429 RAITELSDISTRDK
+429 RSISELSDISTRDK
-443 IWSGILPTQA
+443 IWSGILPTQE
-453 ELLNPQIYLNSVE
+453 ELLNPQLYLASVE

>member
-1 MTPFGFGPSDNS
+1 MTSFGFGPNDNS
-13 DDAENSKNPE
+13 DDAEK
-23 NSAELAAAL
+23 SAELAAAL

-41 QFEALGVNPA
+41 QFEKLGLNPA
-51 GFINPLLSNSA
+51 GFVNPLLSNSA
-62 KPEPLPKNIVRD
+62 KPEPLPKTIVRD
-74 VAKKFTQTH
+74 TAKKFTQAH
-83 GSQPVG
+83 GSQPIG
-89 ANDVDEIKTA
+89 ANDVNEVKTA

-110 TDFALQTSESH
+110 TDFTFQISESR

-130 DTTLAGW
+130 DTSLAGW

-142 PLANGLATA
+142 PLAAGLADA
-151 LAGLLSQ
+151 LSSLLSQ
-158 ASDAANQAFN
+158 ASEAADQAFN

-174 EEFLAEAGVDPA
+174 EEFLAEAGVDPS
-186 MFNGPNGESIL
+186 MFKGPNGENIL

-203 QSSIEMIGGMLKGF
+203 HASMDMIGSLLKGF

-244 LPLITPAHPALL
+244 LPLTTPAHPALI

-261 TWAQDLDLPIAEVR
+261 KWAQDLDVPIAEVR

-287 LFDSNPWLVAY
+287 LFDHNPWLVSY
-298 LRQAITDYG
+298 LRQAIIEYG
-307 RGITIDMDAIQEQA
+307 RGITIDMDAIQDQA
-321 TNALS
+321 TSALS
-326 GSDIDI
+326 SAEIDL
-332 NNPESFAKA
+332 NNPESFANA

-381 ADRLPNLE
+381 VERLPNLE
-389 KLRETLRRRRATNAP
+389 KLRETLRRHRATNAP
-404 TQQLFSSLLGLEV
+404 TKQLFSSLLGLEV

-429 RAITELSDISTRDK
+429 RSISELSDISTRDK
-443 IWSGILPTQA
+443 IWSGILPTQE
-453 ELLNPQIYLNSVE
+453 ELLNPQFYLASVE

>member
-1 MTPFGFGPSDNS
+1 MSSFGFGPSDDS
-13 DDAENSKNPE
+13 DEPK

-32 EAMQAQMKE
+32 EAMQAQMKA
-41 QFEALGVNPA
+41 QFEQLGLNPA
-51 GFINPLLSNSA
+51 GFINPLLSNTA
-62 KPEPLPKNIVRD
+62 KPEPLPKIVVRD
-74 VAKKFTQTH
+74 TAKKFTQAH

-89 ANDVDEIKTA
+89 ANDVDEVKTA

-110 TDFALQTSESH
+110 TDFALQSFESR

-142 PLANGLATA
+142 PLAAGLATA
-151 LAGLLSQ
+151 LSGLLSQ
-158 ASDAANQAFN
+158 ASDTASQAFN

-174 EEFLAEAGVDPA
+174 EEFLAEAGVDPT

-244 LPLITPAHPALL
+244 LPLISPAHPALI

-261 TWAQDLDLPIAEVR
+261 SWAQDLDVPIAEVR

-287 LFDSNPWLVAY
+287 LFDNNPWLVSY
-298 LRQAITDYG
+298 LRQAITEYG
-307 RGITIDMDAIQEQA
+307 RGITIDMQAIQDQA
-321 TNALS
+321 TSALS
-326 GSDIDI
+326 AADIDM
-332 NNPESFAKA
+332 NNPESFANA

-375 VVTTAA
+375 VITTSAGE
-381 ADRLPNLE
+381 RLPNLE

-429 RAITELSDISTRDK
+429 RSITELSDISTRDK
-443 IWSGILPTQA
+443 IWSGILPTQE
-453 ELLNPQIYLNSVE
+453 ELLNPQLYLTSVE

>member
-1 MTPFGFGPSDNS
+1 MTSFGFGPNENS
-13 DDAENSKNPE
+13 DDAEK
-23 NSAELAAAL
+23 SAKLAAAL

-41 QFEALGVNPA
+41 QFEKLGLNPA
-51 GFINPLLSNSA
+51 GFVNPLLSNSA
-62 KPEPLPKNIVRD
+62 KPEPLPKTIVRD
-74 VAKKFTQTH
+74 TAKKFTQAH
-83 GSQPVG
+83 GSQPIG
-89 ANDVDEIKTA
+89 ANDVNEVKTA

-110 TDFALQTSESH
+110 TDFTFQISESR

-130 DTTLAGW
+130 DTSLAGW

-142 PLANGLATA
+142 PLAAGLADA
-151 LAGLLSQ
+151 LSSLLSQ
-158 ASDAANQAFN
+158 ASEAADQAFN

-174 EEFLAEAGVDPA
+174 AEFLAEAGVDPS
-186 MFNGPNGESIL
+186 MFKGPNGENIL

-203 QSSIEMIGGMLKGF
+203 HASMDMIGSLLKGF

-244 LPLITPAHPALL
+244 LPLTTPAHPALI

-261 TWAQDLDLPIAEVR
+261 TWAQDLDVPIAEVR

-287 LFDSNPWLVAY
+287 LFDHNPWLVSY
-298 LRQAITDYG
+298 LRQAIIEYG
-307 RGITIDMDAIQEQA
+307 RGITIDMDAIQDQA
-321 TNALS
+321 TSALS
-326 GSDIDI
+326 SAEIDL
-332 NNPESFAKA
+332 NNPESFANA

-381 ADRLPNLE
+381 VDRLPNLE
-389 KLRETLRRRRATNAP
+389 KLRETLRRHRATNAP
-404 TQQLFSSLLGLEV
+404 TKQLFSSLLGLEV

-429 RAITELSDISTRDK
+429 RSISELSDISTRDK
-443 IWSGILPTQA
+443 IWSGILPTQE
-453 ELLNPQIYLNSVE
+453 ELLNPQFYLASVE

>member
-1 MTPFGFGPSDNS
+1 MSTFGFGPSDDS
-13 DDAENSKNPE
+13 DEPK

-32 EAMQAQMKE
+32 EAMQAQMKA
-41 QFEALGVNPA
+41 QFEQLGLNPA
-51 GFINPLLSNSA
+51 GFINPLLSNTA
-62 KPEPLPKNIVRD
+62 KAEPLPKIVVRD
-74 VAKKFTQTH
+74 TAKKFTQAH

-110 TDFALQTSESH
+110 TDFALQTFESR

-142 PLANGLATA
+142 PLAAGLATA
-151 LAGLLSQ
+151 LSGLLSQ
-158 ASDAANQAFN
+158 ASDTASQAFN

-244 LPLITPAHPALL
+244 LPLITPAHPALI

-261 TWAQDLDLPIAEVR
+261 SWAQDLDVPIAEVR

-287 LFDSNPWLVAY
+287 LFDNNPWLVSY
-298 LRQAITDYG
+298 LRQAITEYG
-307 RGITIDMDAIQEQA
+307 RGITIDMQAIQDQA
-321 TNALS
+321 TSALS
-326 GSDIDI
+326 AAEIDM
-332 NNPESFAKA
+332 NNPESFANA

-375 VVTTAA
+375 VTTTAA
-381 ADRLPNLE
+381 GERLPNLE

-417 SPRLAREASAFW
+417 SPRLAREASVFW
-429 RAITELSDISTRDK
+429 RSVTELSDISTRDK
-443 IWSGILPTQA
+443 IWSGILPTQE
-453 ELLNPQIYLNSVE
+453 ELLNPQLYLTSVE